1 MPEMHLK
8 QPGSTYSACGL
19 FTKNKE
25 RTQTFKETE
34 DTSCIYKN

>member
-25 RTQTFKETE
+25 TIQTFKETE